1 MNKNIINIDKSNI
14 ETSSVTND
22 DISKNKQLSLF
33 NESNIILSGTS
44 VSDSV
49 IANNPVFQIKIP
61 ELTPTINDFVSL
73 IEKIANLVIDNED
86 KTAEMPM
93 LVADKIKHNNLYDIE
108 ALINDYGL
116 YFDLIDKSKTLLDE
130 TNPYAFNR
138 MIAYIRHKY
147 LNIIQRE
154 DIDYI
159 RQNATKIWQQMRLEI
174 LQEINTESSATY
186 ALSYLMCY
194 AFIKCKI
201 FAKISGET
209 L

>member
-33 NESNIILSGTS
+33 NESNITLSDTS
-44 VSDSV
+44 VSSSI
-49 IANNPVFQIKIP
+49 IANNSVFHINLP
-61 ELTPTINDFVSL
+61 ESTPTINDFVSL

-93 LVADKIKHNNLYDIE
+93 FVADKIKYNNLYDIE
-108 ALINDYGL
+108 ALLNDYGL
-116 YFDLIDKSKTLLDE
+116 YFDLIDKSKKLLDE

-138 MIAYIRHKY
+138 MIENIHCKYLYVIQKKDITYIR
-147 LNIIQRE
+147 E
-154 DIDYI
+154 
-159 RQNATKIWQQMRLEI
+159 NAIKIWEQIKLEI
-174 LQEINTESSATY
+174 LREINTTSSAYY
-186 ALSYLMCY
+186 ALNYLMCY
-194 AFIKCKI
+194 AFIRCKI
-201 FAKISGET
+201 FEKTAGEK

>member
-14 ETSSVTND
+14 KTSSVTND

-33 NESNIILSGTS
+33 NESNITLSGTS